1 MSHRRHPLV
10 RLLFALAAV
19 GTGSWTAG
27 VFADQKGEKTVYA
40 TAVDQNG
47 QPIRDLTAQEWL
59 IREDGADRQIVGV
72 KPATDPMQIV
82 MLVDVTQPTRES
94 ISDVRAGVL
103 AFVHKLLGGS
113 PTSQISIMS
122 VSGTPTMLVDFGKPA
137 ADIEKAATRIFQDQS
152 SGTVFLESIQEA
164 GKRLA
169 KVPLARRVILTINL
183 DGFPE
188 LSQLQPQNVAT
199 SVLQSNASL
208 WAVSYR
214 NAATVTASTVAG
226 SDIQHGAS
234 GVGSGNLGQARDL
247 VLTNLSQQTGGIRL
261 TVSVSSALETSLN
274 QIADALLSQY
284 AITYSRP
291 DGGSPKVVQAAIARP
306 GGHVLIARQAPK

>member
-72 KPATDPMQIV
+72 KPAT
-82 MLVDVTQPTRES
+82 ES

>member
-10 RLLFALAAV
+10 RVLLSLAAV
-19 GTGSWTAG
+19 GAGSFTPG

-59 IREDGADRQIVGV
+59 IREDGADRPIVGV
-72 KPATDPMQIV
+72 KQATDPMQVI
-82 MLVDVTQPTRES
+82 MLVDITQPTRES
-94 ISDVRAGVL
+94 INDVRTGVL

-113 PTSQISIMS
+113 PSSQISIMA
-122 VSGTPTMLVDFGKPA
+122 VSGTPTMLVDFGKPV
-137 ADIEKAATRIFQDQS
+137 ADIEKAATRIFQDQN
-152 SGTVFLESIQEA
+152 SGTVFLEAIQES

-169 KVPLARRVILTINL
+169 KAPLQRRVILTVNL

-214 NAATVTASTVAG
+214 NNATTTASTVAG
-226 SDIQHGAS
+226 NDIQHGSS

-247 VLTNLSQQTGGIRL
+247 VLTNLSAQTGGIRL
-261 TVSVSSALETSLN
+261 TVAVASALETSLT
-274 QIADALLSQY
+274 QIAEALLSQY

-291 DGGSPKVVQAAIARP
+291 EGSPKVVQAAIARP